1 MNGTETSSGGRPSRR
16 RAPWVRASAVAV
28 GLVAALVVL
37 TSCSKGSS
45 SSTSTTA
52 EVAVTSAL
60 GSSTTATTAASG
72 GSTTTLV
79 PTEPPAGLVAWMVR
93 PSDFGAEVGK
103 RYSFFCPPEG
113 DPAYDIW
120 GSGPYT
126 DDSAIC
132 VAAVHAGVI
141 TAAKG
146 GTVSFEV
153 QTGAQSYRGSS
164 ANGLTSLDYG
174 AWPKHFAFIR

>member
-1 MNGTETSSGGRPSRR
+1 MSRSGTSSEDRSAHRR
-16 RAPWVRASAVAV
+16 TPWVRITALAV
-28 GLVAALVVL
+28 GLVATLAVL
-37 TSCSKGSS
+37 TSCSKDSS
-45 SSTSTTA
+45 SSGSTTT
-52 EVAVTSAL
+52 EVAVTSAPKA
-60 GSSTTATTAASG
+60 STTTTAASG

-79 PTEPPAGLVAWMVR
+79 PTQPPAGLVAWMVR
-93 PSDFGAEVGK
+93 PSDFGAEVGT
-103 RYSFFCPPEG
+103 RYSFFCPAEG

-174 AWPKHFAFIR
+174 AWPKQFAFIR